1 MSNLNLSTGPKLVQQ
16 QRLILTQE
24 LQLFLKLIQ
33 MNTIELKEYL
43 EEQLIENPTLEEDQ
57 EAEKNNNDED
67 DNDYDL
73 SELIYSAGTSYSG
86 DDNPHSKDYYSQVE
100 EDNPWEN
107 RVSLPASLLDHLRW
121 QLEMLDLPVKDK
133 DIASI
138 IIGNI
143 NEDGYLE
150 CSLNDIAA
158 SYVKQHI
165 LGQEEI
171 CSGDNSPEYDERVA
185 KILEHNNDII
195 KNVKRVLGVLQSSF
209 DPIGVGARTLE
220 ECLAVQLRE
229 LGYDDNSTVIKLV
242 EKYLEELGEENLE
255 IIMEDLGI
263 DYSEIV
269 KLSSII
275 SALEPRPGRPFYSKA
290 TEKYIVP
297 DFYLYKI
304 GTDYQLQ
311 LNKEFPKVRVSRYY
325 RNLINKQNQ
334 LSSETK
340 KYLKEKI
347 EDAQRMLKCIEEREQ
362 AVRKVVENVVRVQR
376 DFFEHGEKYLKP
388 LRLKDIADIV
398 GVHEST
404 VSRITSN
411 RYIQTPSGVMELKSL
426 FTRGLDTT
434 TGKQVSFER
443 VKSMIKEII
452 DNESDTNP
460 FSDEDIS
467 KILKR
472 KNVNIARRTVAKY
485 RKILKIPSSSKRT
498 KKGE

>member
-1 MSNLNLSTGPKLVQQ
+1 LSNINLSTGPKLVQQ

-24 LQLFLKLIQ
+24 LQLFLKMIQ

-43 EEQLIENPTLEEDQ
+43 EEQLIENPTLEEVPEED
-57 EAEKNNNDED
+57 NNKKDDDSED
-67 DNDYDL
+67 LDL
-73 SELIYSAGTSYSG
+73 SELIFSGSTSYSG
-86 DDNPHSKDYYSQVE
+86 DDNPHSKDYYSQIE

-121 QLEMLDLPVKDK
+121 QLEMLDLPQKDK

-150 CSLNDIAA
+150 VSVADIA
-158 SYVKQHI
+158 
-165 LGQEEI
+165 EI
-171 CSGDNSPEYDERVA
+171 YINQFVMIQGNNCPGNESDVYSSKSR
-185 KILEHNNDII
+185 KFLEKNPDII
-195 KNVKRVLGVLQSSF
+195 SDVNSVLNILQTSF
-209 DPIGVGARTLE
+209 DPIGVGARSLE
-220 ECLAVQLRE
+220 ECLTVQLRE
-229 LGYDDNSTVIKLV
+229 LGYDEYSPVIKMV
-242 EKYLEELGEENLE
+242 EQHLEELSEENYEPIIEKLHIDRVE
-255 IIMEDLGI
+255 IER
-263 DYSEIV
+263 
-269 KLSSII
+269 LSQII
-275 SALEPRPGRPFYSKA
+275 SVLEPKPGRPFYSKA
-290 TEKYIVP
+290 AEKYIVP

-304 GTDYQLQ
+304 GTEYQLQ
-311 LNKEFPKVRVSRYY
+311 LNKEFPKVRISRYY
-325 RNLINKQNQ
+325 RNLINKQKQ
-334 LSSETK
+334 LSNETK

-388 LRLKDIADIV
+388 LRLKDIAEIV

-443 VKSMIKEII
+443 VKSMIREII
-452 DNESDTNP
+452 ENESETNP

-498 KKGE
+498 KKGD